1 MIFFLMFFI
10 KLKLII
16 INKICINQQRNLDNK
31 IKIILPF

>member
-1 MIFFLMFFI
+1 MFFI